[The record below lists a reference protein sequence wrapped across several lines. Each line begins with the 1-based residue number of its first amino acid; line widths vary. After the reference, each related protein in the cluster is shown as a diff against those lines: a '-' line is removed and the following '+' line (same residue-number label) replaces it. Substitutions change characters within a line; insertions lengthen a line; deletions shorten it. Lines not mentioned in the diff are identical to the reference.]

1 MHELSLA
8 ENILDIVE
16 RSAIEQQ
23 FTRVRTLH
31 LSVPVLAGVD
41 APALRFA
48 LASLAPDT
56 VLDGAEFRIDEPA
69 SNGRCLFADVIVK
82 ALIINFRYIKLPT
95 LQQRHHQILRTICTT
110 ARMKLESVF
119 QG

>member
-69 SNGRCLFADVIVK
+69 SNGRCLECQKDILVTAHDSPCP
-82 ALIINFRYIKLPT
+82 LCGSWQWQINSDRE
-95 LQQRHHQILRTICTT
+95 LRVVD
-110 ARMKLESVF
+110 LLVN
-119 QG
+119 